1 MKRIHFS
8 EAEVGK
14 LLGAILALAA
24 HVPAK
29 KQKEIKIYDFVQY
42 IEVHAYSFDW
52 RDRTI
57 EIDNFSNK
65 KGK

>member
-8 EAEVGK
+8 EVEIGK

-29 KQKEIKIYDFVQY
+29 KQKEIKIYDFIQHL
-42 IEVHAYSFDW
+42 EANAYQFDW
-52 RDRTI
+52 RERTI
-57 EIDNFSNK
+57 DVDKDRNED
-65 KGK
+65 